1 MHYNRGVVD
10 EQVGLGGDYTRVE
23 AVSLCTSALDCIGA
37 VLYCTLL
44 NVSQRDDTEA
54 MSMFHQILTPVVGN
68 LFLSFLVGFVPI
80 IVVLVL
86 LGVVRRPAWEAAL
99 VGLVIALL
107 IAVFVWGMP
116 IALAAS
122 SVLNG
127 MVFAII
133 PVMWIVWNAMW
144 LYNVAVRSGKFDLF
158 RRWMIHNVPADK
170 RILMLIIGF
179 SFGALLEGIAGFG
192 TPIAIGSA
200 LLIGLGFPVLD
211 ALAIT
216 LVFDTAP
223 VAFGALGVPVT
234 TLAQVTNLHAPL
246 LSAMIGRQLP
256 FFAFILPFYA
266 MAVFMGIR
274 SLRTIWPVALVAGGT
289 FALTQFFVS
298 NFIGPELPDVLASL
312 VSLICVILFVQV
324 YKPNDTEQYR
334 AQFADVGATR
344 VDASSIDEEGVP
356 IPANPA
362 QDNGKP
368 TTREAIYAWLPW
380 ILVSAVVIL
389 WTIKYPN
396 GTKAG
401 FVIPT
406 IGQSVIKWPGLDKA
420 VFLTLYNKPYAAVY
434 TFQPLGTGTAILVAV
449 ILTAL
454 IFRLSPRLFFQALAD
469 TWKQLRFAILTV
481 MLIIGLAYLY
491 NYSGIAYTL
500 GLAISSVGAVFPFF
514 SAFLGWIA
522 CFLSGSDTSS
532 NALFGNLQVVAANRL
547 NLSPVLMASTNSTGA
562 VMSKM
567 ISPQNVTTGV
577 STTTLVGKEGLVI
590 RRTFIHS
597 IILVSLMGLLA
608 MAQQYLVPWMIPH

>member
-1 MHYNRGVVD
+1 
-10 EQVGLGGDYTRVE
+10 
-23 AVSLCTSALDCIGA
+23 
-37 VLYCTLL
+37 
-44 NVSQRDDTEA
+44 
-54 MSMFHQILTPVVGN
+54 MFHQILNPVAGN

-80 IVVLVL
+80 ILVLVL
-86 LGVVRRPAWEAAL
+86 LGVVRLPAWQAAL
-99 VGLVIALL
+99 AGLVVALL
-107 IAVFVWGMP
+107 LAMLVWGMP
-116 IALAAS
+116 IGLAAN

-127 MVFAII
+127 VVFALV

-144 LYNVAVRSGKFDLF
+144 LYNVSVRTGKFDLF

-223 VAFGALGVPVT
+223 VAFGALGVPVI

-256 FFAFILPFYA
+256 FFAFLLPFYV
-266 MAVFMGIR
+266 MAVFMGVR
-274 SLRTIWPVALVAGGT
+274 SLRTIWPVALVAGAS

-312 VSLICVILFVQV
+312 ISLICVILFVQV
-324 YKPNDTEQYR
+324 YKPRDSEQYR

-344 VDASSIDEEGVP
+344 VNASSIDEEGVAVP
-356 IPANPA
+356 GASA

-368 TTREAIYAWLPW
+368 SMSEAVYAWLPW
-380 ILVSAVVIL
+380 ILVSVVVIL
-389 WTIKYPN
+389 WTIKWPN
-396 GTKAG
+396 GTKTG
-401 FVIPT
+401 FFQMASL
-406 IGQSVIKWPGLDKA
+406 GQSIIKWPGLHNA
-420 VFLTLYNKPYAAVY
+420 VFLTFYHKPYAALY

-454 IFRLSPRLFFQALAD
+454 ILRISLRNFFLALAD

-481 MLIIGLAYLY
+481 MLIVGLAFLY

-532 NALFGNLQVVAANRL
+532 NALFGNLQVVAANKL

>member
-1 MHYNRGVVD
+1 
-10 EQVGLGGDYTRVE
+10 
-23 AVSLCTSALDCIGA
+23 
-37 VLYCTLL
+37 
-44 NVSQRDDTEA
+44 
-54 MSMFHQILTPVVGN
+54 MFHQLLIPVANN

-107 IAVFVWGMP
+107 IAIFVWGMP
-116 IALAAS
+116 INLAAS

-127 MVFAII
+127 IVFALL

-144 LYNVAVRSGKFDLF
+144 LYNIAVRTGKFDLF
-158 RRWMIHNVPADK
+158 RRWMIHNVPADR
-170 RILMLIIGF
+170 RILLLIIGF
-179 SFGALLEGIAGFG
+179 SFGALMEGIAGFG
-192 TPIAIGSA
+192 TPVAIGSA

-234 TLAQVTNLHAPL
+234 TLAAVTSLKAPL

-266 MAVFMGIR
+266 MAVFMGPR
-274 SLRTIWPVALVAGGT
+274 SLRTIWPVALVAGGS

-298 NFIGPELPDVLASL
+298 NFIGPELPDVLAAL
-312 VSLICVILFVQV
+312 VSLICIILFVQV
-324 YKPNDTEQYR
+324 YKPRDSEQYR
-334 AQFADVGATR
+334 AEFADVSAVT
-344 VDASSIDEEGVP
+344 VHASSIDEEGVSVP
-356 IPANPA
+356 GAANLSEG
-362 QDNGKP
+362 NGKP
-368 TTREAIYAWLPW
+368 TAMEGFYAWLPW
-380 ILVSAVVIL
+380 VLVSVVVIL
-389 WTIKYPN
+389 WTIKWPN

-401 FVIPT
+401 FLIPT
-406 IGQSVIKWPGLDKA
+406 IGQSVIKWPGLNNA
-420 VFLTLYNKPYAAVY
+420 VFLTLYNKPYAALY

-449 ILTAL
+449 ILLSL
-454 IFRLSPRLFFQALAD
+454 ILRAGLRTFFLALAD
-469 TWKQLRFAILTV
+469 TWIQLRFAILTV

-532 NALFGNLQVVAANRL
+532 NALFGNLQVVAARKL

-608 MAQQYLVPWMIPH
+608 MAQQYLIPWMIPH